1 MIAVD
6 TQILVYFQRK
16 DSPWHQAA
24 LACVRGLAEG
34 PTPWAVPWPS
44 VHEFLAVVTHPR
56 IYRPPTPLEQA
67 LRQIDYWMA
76 SPTVRM
82 IGEEAGYW
90 ERFKRVLTE
99 GRVAGPLVHD
109 GRVAAICAAHGVT
122 ELWSVDRDFSRFP
135 TLRTRNPLSAKL

>member
-1 MIAVD
+1 M
-6 TQILVYFQRK
+6 
-16 DSPWHQAA
+16 
-24 LACVRGLAEG
+24 
-34 PTPWAVPWPS
+34 
-44 VHEFLAVVTHPR
+44 
-56 IYRPPTPLEQA
+56 
-67 LRQIDYWMA
+67 
-76 SPTVRM
+76 RM

-135 TLRTRNPLSAKL
+135 MVRTRNPLSAKL